1 MKNKLELKTDA
12 LNQLAYLIELALTE
26 LYGQKMGFALFM
38 FTFGDDPEA
47 GDYVSNGKK
56 PDMIKFMHEIADRLE
71 KNEDIGTPIGT
82 A

>member
-12 LNQLAYLIELALTE
+12 LNQLAALIDLALAE

-38 FTFGDDPEA
+38 FTFGDKPEA
-47 GDYVSNGKK
+47 GDYVSNGQK
-56 PDMIKFMHEIADRLE
+56 PDMIKFMREIADRLE
-71 KNEDIGTPIGT
+71 KNKDIGTPIGT